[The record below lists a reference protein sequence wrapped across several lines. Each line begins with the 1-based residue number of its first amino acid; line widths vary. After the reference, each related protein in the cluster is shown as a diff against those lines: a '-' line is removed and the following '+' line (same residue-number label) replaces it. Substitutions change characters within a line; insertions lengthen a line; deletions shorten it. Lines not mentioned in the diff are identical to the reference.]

1 MRYGFAEIIG
11 RIVPARVDPSFPGE
25 QDCARGPMQAEPR
38 RSSGEQ
44 RVPEEASG
52 VVLVTGARGMV
63 GGFVAAE
70 LQRAGFTVRAASRM
84 PDIAGPWRETCVLPA
99 HDAESGQFRQAV
111 SGVAHVV
118 HAAALNSDAAASEA
132 DFMNAN
138 AVLTGRLAE
147 AAAASVPG
155 RFIFVSSIRAVAE
168 AGGSTPLDERTS
180 GEPLSAYGRSKQ
192 AAERAAMER
201 YGEGSDRLVRL
212 RPAPIYGNGMR
223 GGLARL
229 LRLADTPFPLPFGG
243 IRSRRSLLSA
253 ESMARAVVHLIIS
266 AQPPAPAYIVSD
278 RHPIGIDGIIAAF
291 REGLER
297 PRRLFATPPGL
308 LSCSAALAG
317 ASAAWQSLA
326 AEEICDP
333 SALIAT
339 GWKAVEDSYDGL
351 SALARSAKAG

>member
-1 MRYGFAEIIG
+1 
-11 RIVPARVDPSFPGE
+11 
-25 QDCARGPMQAEPR
+25 
-38 RSSGEQ
+38 
-44 RVPEEASG
+44 VPEEASG

-63 GGFVAAE
+63 GGIVAAE
-70 LQRAGFTVRAASRM
+70 LQKAGFSVRAASRM

-99 HDAESGQFRQAV
+99 HDAEPEQFRRAV

-138 AVLTGRLAE
+138 AVLTARLAE

-168 AGGSTPLDERTS
+168 AGGATLIDETS
-180 GEPLSAYGRSKQ
+180 CGEPLSAYGKSKQ
-192 AAERAAMER
+192 AGERAAMER
-201 YGEGSDRLVRL
+201 YGKGSDRRLVCL
-212 RPAPIYGNGMR
+212 RPAPIYGSGMR

-253 ESMARAVVHLIIS
+253 ESMGRALVHLITS
-266 AQPPAPAYIVSD
+266 AQPMAPTYIVSD
-278 RHPIGIDGIIAAF
+278 RHPIGVDGIIAAF
-291 REGLER
+291 REGFGR
-297 PRRLFATPPGL
+297 PRRLFAVPTTL
-308 LSCSAALAG
+308 LARSAALAG

-326 AEEICDP
+326 AEEVCDP

-351 SALARSAKAG
+351 SALAAIRKD